1 LDRRSEALAQ
11 LLETALSERFASPV
25 MELLSVLP
33 IPLAILHAGDLRI
46 FAINAQ
52 MAALVDRP
60 SADAV
65 GLPISELLPA
75 AHPLGDPRPYH
86 ESASQD
92 QAVDRNLVLEGVVWR
107 WFIRPLRGD
116 DRIVQY
122 LLVGLLDGGRGPS
135 EGELGRLREV
145 NAAKTEFL
153 NLAAH
158 ELRTPLGV
166 IHGYGSLLSQGGLTE
181 EHQRLAGL
189 RIYQKARQLSRL
201 IMDLT
206 LIGRI
211 DELAPGLA
219 REPVD
224 LAGLA
229 QETVADVQRRYPDL
243 AIEIDARK
251 PAAPAEGSPYW
262 LRLAIRE
269 LLDNAVRF
277 RPGPTGRV
285 DVRLDGELGFCRL
298 TVLDDGFGIDPAE
311 HGRLWRRFSR
321 IETDE
326 NHHLV
331 GMGIGLYLVRE
342 VAEAHRGRVSVVSRP
357 GVGSEFTFELPT
369 P

>member
-1 LDRRSEALAQ
+1 MDRRSEALAQ
-11 LLETALSERFASPV
+11 LLETVLSERFASPV
-25 MELLSVLP
+25 IELLSVLP
-33 IPLAILHAGDLRI
+33 VPLAIVKAGDLRI
-46 FAINAQ
+46 FAINPR

-60 SADAV
+60 PADAV
-65 GLPISELLPA
+65 GLPIGELLPA

-86 ESASQD
+86 ESTSLD
-92 QAVDRNLVLEGVVWR
+92 QPVDRSLVLEGATWR

-122 LLVGLLDGGRGPS
+122 LLVGLVDSGGQPS
-135 EGELGRLREV
+135 DEDLARLQEI

-166 IHGYGSLLSQGGLTE
+166 IHGYGSLLNQGGLSP

-189 RIYQKARQLSRL
+189 RVYQKARQLSRL
-201 IMDLT
+201 IMDMT
-206 LIGRI
+206 LMGRI
-211 DELAPGLA
+211 DELTPGLA
-219 REPVD
+219 REPMD
-224 LAGLA
+224 LAGLVD
-229 QETVADVQRRYPDL
+229 EIVSDMQRRYPDL
-243 AIEIDARK
+243 AIELKTAR
-251 PAAPAEGSPYW
+251 PSAPIQGNPYW

-285 DVRLDGELGFCRL
+285 DVGLDEQTGHWQL
-298 TVLDDGFGIDPAE
+298 TVVDDGFGIDPSQ
-311 HGRLWRRFSR
+311 HGQLFRRFSR

-342 VAEAHRGRVSVVSRP
+342 VAEALKGRVSAVSRP
-357 GVGSEFTFELPT
+357 GLGSEFTLELPAL
-369 P
+369 

>member
-1 LDRRSEALAQ
+1 MDRRSEALAQ

-25 MELLSVLP
+25 IELLSVLP
-33 IPLAILHAGDLRI
+33 LPLAIVNAGDLRI
-46 FAINAQ
+46 FAINPR

-60 SADAV
+60 AADAV
-65 GLPISELLPA
+65 GLPIGELLPV

-86 ESASQD
+86 ESARLD
-92 QAVDRNLVLEGVVWR
+92 QPVDRSLVFEGTTWR

-116 DRIVQY
+116 DRIVHY
-122 LLVGLLDGGRGPS
+122 LLLGLVDISPPDEDLARLS
-135 EGELGRLREV
+135 EI

-166 IHGYGSLLSQGGLTE
+166 IHGYGSLLHQGGLSP

-189 RIYQKARQLSRL
+189 RVYQKARQLSRL
-201 IMDLT
+201 IMDMT
-206 LIGRI
+206 LMGRI
-211 DELAPGLA
+211 DELTPALA
-219 REPVD
+219 RESMD
-224 LAGLA
+224 LAGLVG
-229 QETVADVQRRYPDL
+229 EIVGEMERRFPDL
-243 AIEIDARK
+243 AIELKTAR
-251 PAAPAEGSPYW
+251 PSAPIQGNPYW

-285 DVRLDGELGFCRL
+285 DVGLAEQPGSWQL
-298 TVLDDGFGIDPAE
+298 TVVDDGFGIDPSQ
-311 HGRLWRRFSR
+311 HGQLFRRFSR

-331 GMGIGLYLVRE
+331 GMGIGLYIVRE
-342 VAEAHRGRVSVVSRP
+342 VAEAHHGRISAVSRP
-357 GVGSEFTFELPT
+357 RLGSEFTLELPAL
-369 P
+369 